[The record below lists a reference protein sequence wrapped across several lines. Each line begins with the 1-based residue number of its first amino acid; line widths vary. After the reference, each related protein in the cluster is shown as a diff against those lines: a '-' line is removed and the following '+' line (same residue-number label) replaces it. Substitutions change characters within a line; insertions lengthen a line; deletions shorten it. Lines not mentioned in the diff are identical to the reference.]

1 MIKRAIVSGGGTGGH
16 IFPAIAIA
24 DEIKRRNPKAEILFV
39 GATGK
44 MEMEKVPAAGYKI
57 EGLEIVGLKRKLAL
71 SNFLLPFKIIKSVMK
86 ARGIVKKF
94 NPEIVVGVGGYASG
108 PTLKAAS
115 MLKYPTALQEQNA
128 FAGKTNKLL
137 AKKAKVICVAY
148 EGLESVFPKEVIVIT
163 GNPTRKNMVDIK
175 GKEAEAYKF
184 YGFDPNKKT
193 ILIIGGSLGART
205 LNESVVEHLSKLQE
219 TDVQVLWQCGK
230 LYFNKLKEQLS
241 TLTPDFEPVEQEGE
255 LNLKNIKMVQFITRM
270 DLAYAM
276 ADVVISR
283 AGASSVSELCIV
295 EKPSILVPS
304 PNVAEDHQTKNAMA
318 LVNKNA
324 AILVKDVE
332 AKEKLI
338 PEALALVQD
347 ERRCAQ
353 LKENIAPLAKPE
365 ATASIVDE
373 LEKVARK

>member
-24 DEIKRRNPKAEILFV
+24 DEIKRRNPDADILFV

-44 MEMEKVPAAGYKI
+44 MEMEKVPAAGYAI

-86 ARGIVKKF
+86 ARGIVKRFK
-94 NPEIVVGVGGYASG
+94 PEVVVGVGGYASG

-115 MLKYPTALQEQNA
+115 MLGFPTALQEQNA

-148 EGLESVFPKEVIVIT
+148 EGLENVFPKEVIVMT
-163 GNPTRKNMVDIK
+163 GNPTRKEMVEIA
-175 GKEAEAYKF
+175 GKESEGYAF
-184 YGFDPNKKT
+184 YEMDSSRKT

-205 LNESVVEHLSKLQE
+205 LNESVVAHLEALKESGF
-219 TDVQVLWQCGK
+219 QVLWQCGK
-230 LYFNKLKEQLS
+230 LYHENLLEQL
-241 TLTPDFEPVEQEGE
+241 
-255 LNLKNIKMVQFITRM
+255 KNSDLGHVKLVQFIHRM
-270 DLAYAM
+270 DLAYAI

-283 AGASSVSELCIV
+283 AGAISVSELCLV
-295 EKPSILVPS
+295 QKPTILVPS

-318 LVNKNA
+318 LVSKDA
-324 AILVKDVE
+324 AILVKDAE
-332 AKEKLI
+332 AKEVLI
-338 PEALALVQD
+338 PEALRLMAD
-347 ERRCAQ
+347 EQRCAD
-353 LKENIAPLAKPE
+353 LKRNIAVLGKPN
-365 ATASIVDE
+365 ATADIVNQ
-373 LEKVARK
+373 LEKIAK